1 MADIMMYNV
10 IILGFA
16 FMFVFTAFQTTS
28 GIEETVI
35 ESVQQD
41 LNSTRSEFEGSG
53 YYSLAIIYGV
63 FAFSNWLAPS
73 VVSLIGPRA
82 TMFISAVI
90 YTAFIAIFLSLKV
103 WSLYMMSVFL
113 GVAAACIWTAQG
125 NFLTINSTSETVGRN
140 SGIFWAML
148 QCSLLFGNIFI
159 FFEIGKTNAMYII
172 ESTRTTIFIVLTTVS
187 GIGVLMFL
195 LLRQPPPRDET
206 SIQSTELSPDAEAK
220 LGPVQSLVRS
230 FQLLKMKA
238 MLLLIVCFFY
248 TGLELTY
255 FSGVYGTCVGNTHLL
270 GPKSKSYVALCGILI
285 GCGEIIGGAI
295 FGLMGSRTNKFG
307 RDPIVLL
314 GFIVHI
320 IAFYLS
326 LLNLPSD
333 SPISDTFNHKGY
345 IQPNLA
351 VALVTAFLLGF
362 GDSCFNT
369 QVYSILGYI
378 FPNDSAPAFA
388 LFKFTQSL
396 SAAIAFFYAKH
407 LLLHWQLLIL
417 VIFAVLGTLS
427 FAMVEWTAS
436 RKVREGYE
444 RI

>member
-1 MADIMMYNV
+1 MPV
-10 IILGFA
+10 W
-16 FMFVFTAFQTTS
+16 VTTLQ
-28 GIEETVI
+28 ETVI

>member
-35 ESVQQD
+35 ESVQHD
-41 LNSTRSEFEGSG
+41 SSNSTRQEFEGSG

-82 TMFISAVI
+82 TMFISGAV
-90 YTAFIAIFLSLKV
+90 YTGFIAIFLSLKI

-113 GVAAACIWTAQG
+113 GIAAALIWTAQG
-125 NFLTINSTSETVGRN
+125 NFLTINSTSETMGRN

-159 FFEIGKTNAMYII
+159 YFEIGKTSATYITKT
-172 ESTRTTIFIVLTTVS
+172 TRMTIFLVLTSVS
-187 GIGVLMFL
+187 GIGVLIFL
-195 LLRQPPPRDET
+195 LLRKVPPRDES
-206 SIQSTELSPDAEAK
+206 SIQSTEQSPDTDVR

-238 MLLLIVCFFY
+238 MLLLMVCFFY

-255 FSGVYGTCVGNTHLL
+255 FSGVYGTCVGNTHLF
-270 GPKSKSYVALCGILI
+270 GVKSKSYVALCGILI
-285 GCGEIIGGAI
+285 GCGEILGGAI
-295 FGLMGSRTNKFG
+295 FGLMGRNQQIS

-326 LLNLPSD
+326 LVNLPSG
-333 SPISDTFNHKGY
+333 SPISDTFNQEGY

-351 VALVTAFLLGF
+351 LALVTAFLLGF
-362 GDSCFNT
+362 GDACFNT
-369 QVYSILGYI
+369 QVYSILGYL

-417 VIFAVLGTLS
+417 VVFAVLGTMS
-427 FAMVEWTAS
+427 FAVVEWTAS
-436 RKVREGYE
+436 RRVREGYE
-444 RI
+444 KI